1 MMGSTTV
8 VLLLILPLSISLLF
22 NQFFSVAGD
31 QSLIQKVC
39 HATPYYDLCIST
51 LRSDKTSKK
60 SDTKGLAAIL
70 VKKAEAS
77 ASSTYT
83 YISNQMFA
91 NETVLGS
98 AGELCGNHYDYARQA
113 LRGSIKD
120 LGDANFDSAG
130 RKASGAREQVKTCRS
145 DFARLGVTYPQNL
158 AKREAL
164 LEQLCDIASNII
176 FSLLV

>member
-1 MMGSTTV
+1 MTGSTTV
-8 VLLLILPLSISLLF
+8 VLLVLPLSISLLF

-31 QSLIQKVC
+31 QALIQKVC

-51 LRSDKTSKK
+51 LRSDKTSEK

-70 VKKAEAS
+70 VKQAEAS

-83 YISNQMFA
+83 YISNQLLA

-98 AGELCGNHYDYARQA
+98 AGELCGNHYDSARQA

-120 LGDANFDSAG
+120 LGDGNFDFAG
-130 RKASGAREQVKTCRS
+130 RKASSAREQVKTCGS
-145 DFARLGVTYPQNL
+145 DFARLGVTYPQKL

-176 FSLLV
+176 FCLLV